1 MTPAELIADCA
12 AKLTAAGVSFGQGT
26 LYADDEAAWLVL
38 WSMGLSLDTDTSLL
52 LKEVEDQQM
61 ASVFAL
67 LEKRI
72 QTRQPLA
79 YLTGEAWLQGVSFH
93 VDQRCLIPR
102 SLIAETIAQGSFDP
116 WLSPDSTSALDV
128 CTGGAS
134 LAVLL
139 ALAYPQLQV
148 DASDISAQA
157 LEVAH
162 INISRH
168 GLQDR
173 IHAFVSDGLAQ
184 VQGVYDLIICNPP
197 YVNAQSMATL
207 PVEFKAEPDL
217 ALAGGDDGMDFIRQL
232 LKHVADH
239 LSENGV
245 LVLEIG
251 HEIKHFA
258 PAFPHLETMYL
269 STSAGD
275 EHVLL
280 ITKQALEKKHDLA

>member
-1 MTPAELIADCA
+1 MTLVELIAHCA
-12 AKLTAAGVSFGQGT
+12 AKLTSAGVSFGQGT
-26 LYADDEAAWLVL
+26 LYAEDEAAWLVL
-38 WSMGLSLDTDTSLL
+38 WCMGLPLDTDTSLL
-52 LKEVEDQQM
+52 HQHVEDHQL

-93 VDQRCLIPR
+93 VDPRCLIPR
-102 SLIAETIAQGSFDP
+102 SLIAETIAQASIDP
-116 WLSPDSTSALDV
+116 WLSPESTRALDI

-148 DASDISAQA
+148 DATDISSQA

-173 IHAFVSDGLAQ
+173 INTFISDGLAQ
-184 VQGVYDLIICNPP
+184 VQGVYDLVVCNPP
-197 YVNAQSMATL
+197 YVNAQSMAAL
-207 PVEFKAEPDL
+207 PAEFKAEPRL
-217 ALAGGDDGMDFIRQL
+217 ALAGGDDGMDFIRHL
-232 LKHVADH
+232 VNHVANH
-239 LSENGV
+239 MTENGV

-251 HEIKHFA
+251 HEINHFTQ
-258 PAFPHLETMYL
+258 AFPHMETMYL

-280 ITKQALEKKHDLA
+280 ITKQALET

>member
-12 AKLTAAGVSFGQGT
+12 AKLTSAGVSFGQGT
-26 LYADDEAAWLVL
+26 LYAEDEAAWLVL
-38 WSMGLSLDTDTSLL
+38 WGMGLPLDTDTSLL
-52 LKEVEDQQM
+52 LKEVEDHQL

-116 WLSPDSTSALDV
+116 WLSPDSTRALDV

-148 DASDISAQA
+148 DASDISPQA

-184 VQGVYDLIICNPP
+184 VQGVYDLIVCNPP
-197 YVNAQSMATL
+197 YVNAQSMAAL
-207 PVEFKAEPDL
+207 PAEFKAEPDR

-251 HEIKHFA
+251 HEIKHFTQ
-258 PAFPHLETMYL
+258 AFPHMETLYL

>member
-1 MTPAELIADCA
+1 
-12 AKLTAAGVSFGQGT
+12 
-26 LYADDEAAWLVL
+26 LYAEDEAAWLVL

-173 IHAFVSDGLAQ
+173 IHAFVSDGLSQ
-184 VQGVYDLIICNPP
+184 VQGVYDLIVCNPP

-207 PVEFKAEPDL
+207 PAEFKAEPDL

-251 HEIKHFA
+251 HEIKHFTQ
-258 PAFPHLETMYL
+258 AFPHMETLYL

>member
-1 MTPAELIADCA
+1 
-12 AKLTAAGVSFGQGT
+12 
-26 LYADDEAAWLVL
+26 
-38 WSMGLSLDTDTSLL
+38 
-52 LKEVEDQQM
+52 
-61 ASVFAL
+61 
-67 LEKRI
+67 
-72 QTRQPLA
+72 
-79 YLTGEAWLQGVSFH
+79 
-93 VDQRCLIPR
+93 
-102 SLIAETIAQGSFDP
+102 LIAETIAQGSFDP
-116 WLSPDSTSALDV
+116 WLSPDSTRALDV

-148 DASDISAQA
+148 DASDISPQA

-184 VQGVYDLIICNPP
+184 VQGVYDLIVCNPP
-197 YVNAQSMATL
+197 YVNAQSMAAL
-207 PVEFKAEPDL
+207 PAEFKAEPDL

-232 LKHVADH
+232 FRQVADH

-245 LVLEIG
+245 MVLEIG
-251 HEIKHFA
+251 HEINHFTQ
-258 PAFPHLETMYL
+258 AFPHMETMYL